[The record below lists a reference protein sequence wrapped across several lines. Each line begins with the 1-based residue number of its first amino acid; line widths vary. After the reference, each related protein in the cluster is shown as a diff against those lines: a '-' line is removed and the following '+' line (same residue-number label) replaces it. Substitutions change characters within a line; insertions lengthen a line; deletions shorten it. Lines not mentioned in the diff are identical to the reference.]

1 MNTNRPA
8 ETIRRDMLEWVR
20 EHLYARI
27 GEEWDYN
34 GRDFDPLVHLLVG
47 ACASEVR
54 GIYEAIEGADRR
66 IVKKLAE
73 LLVPDPA
80 HLAVPARALASLVPT
95 GSVAH
100 LSETLQFRCD
110 AEGGPFYFTPALDCR
125 LLNSTLKVVGS
136 DGLIFQ
142 YGGGAARG
150 TGQHTHVSKILLG
163 FEAPKPI
170 TSFDNVLFY
179 FDLLGANPQVLFLQ
193 AVAEGAWKIN
203 GQPIEKSRGFRKA
216 GAAGPPETP
225 PAGGVEEVY
234 RPHFFTTEQYPGHPL
249 SRRDISEVVISWLRE
264 HHTDTP
270 VLEQQAQALPLVED
284 NFFWIE
290 IQLPFPVRVLDMEKN
305 FRCATNVF
313 PVLNRRLHAK
323 DDAET
328 FLNRPGVDVLCV
340 TPEGPFAGVHRVEN
354 LQNRD
359 VLPALPLQQL
369 RGGGGPA
376 YSLRYGG
383 VGRLDN
389 FNAWQ
394 RLSYLLGLFREE
406 HRYREVLDRIG
417 DKVSLEELH
426 LLIGDQVLREETEPP
441 RSEHSVYFFLHPGGS
456 LRGGLRARI
465 TYWTTAG
472 ARANYVPAQKALVC
486 DPPDPAVRKDGAALL
501 TAPAGGRDA
510 AGETEYFE
518 EIRNR
523 LLPHEQIVTRA
534 DAVRF
539 CHRSLGPALRTVRLE
554 PGFAVDARPGGG
566 LVRVLKVLL
575 ETDEPGNPAWAGRCR
590 ELEYLLNEKS
600 SGVVPYQVMLKED
613 ADAQP

>member
-8 ETIRRDMLEWVR
+8 DTIKRDMLEWAR

-54 GIYEAIEGADRR
+54 GVYEAMEGADRR

-80 HLAVPARALASLVPT
+80 HLAVPARALASVVPT

-100 LSETLQFRCD
+100 LPETLQFRCD
-110 AEGGPFYFTPALDCR
+110 AEGGPYYFTPALDCT

-142 YGGGAARG
+142 YGGGGGKGSGRY
-150 TGQHTHVSKILLG
+150 TYVSKILLG

-179 FDLLGANPQVLFLQ
+179 FDLLGPNHQFLFLQ
-193 AVAEGAWKIN
+193 AVAEGTWKIN

-216 GAAGPPETP
+216 GGAAEAPA
-225 PAGGVEEVY
+225 AGGVEEVY
-234 RPHFFTTEQYPGHPL
+234 RPYFFTTDQYPGHPL

-264 HHTDTP
+264 NHTDTP

-290 IQLPFPVRVLDMEKN
+290 IQLPFPVRVLDMEQN

-313 PVLNRRLHAK
+313 PVLNRRLHVK

-340 TPEGPFAGVHRVEN
+340 TPEGPFAVVHRVEN
-354 LQNRD
+354 LQNRE

-369 RGGGGPA
+369 RRGRGPA

-406 HRYREVLDRIG
+406 HRYREVLERIG
-417 DKVSLEELH
+417 DKVSLEDLH
-426 LLIGDQVLREETEPP
+426 LLIGDKVLRDAPEPP
-441 RSEHSVYFFLHPGGS
+441 GSENDVYFFLHPGES

-465 TYWTTAG
+465 TYWTTGG
-472 ARANYVPAQKALVC
+472 ARANHIPAGKALAG
-486 DPPDPAVRKDGAALL
+486 DPPEPALRRDGAVLL

-510 AGETEYFE
+510 PGETEYFE
-518 EIRNR
+518 GLRNR
-523 LLPHEQIVTRA
+523 LLPHDKVVTRA

-539 CHRSLGPALRTVRLE
+539 CHQFVGPALRAVRLE

-575 ETDEPGNPAWAGRCR
+575 EADEPGNPAWAGRCR

-600 SGVVPYQVMLKED
+600 SGVVPYQVMLNQD
-613 ADAQP
+613 ADAQL